1 MYLSQKER
9 CGICVVK
16 SVVNKQRM
24 TAQMICFAKQTLQA
38 ISEMFIDLPND
49 GSTTVFGERRVEL
62 SGRKYVFRPGFQTDP
77 WTRGVV
83 PYPPQPSVS

>member
-83 PYPPQPSVS
+83 LYPPQPSVS